1 LCESPKEEVN
11 DMEELRKLEGL
22 SLEELEAQR
31 VELLPDREEMQTI
44 TDNAFADQTVA
55 QAAVQAAVNVQGS
68 VITF

>member
-11 DMEELRKLEGL
+11 DMEKLRKFEGL

-44 TDNAFADQTVA
+44 TDNVFAEQTVA
-55 QAAVQAAVNVQGS
+55 QEAFQLAVNVQGS
-68 VITF
+68 VVG